1 MESKNPDSPI
11 SFDGS
16 KTNHYHKPD
25 AKPVIEEKKRKNN
38 PTAAIAIVV
47 AIISLLC
54 ATGSGLVAIMAF
66 KELESA
72 RSGVNTS
79 VSSVDGYYNGNSIEF
94 EETSIAAIAE
104 KVTPAVV
111 SIISTSGSNN
121 SIYSYLYGGGA
132 SQSTLLHNCSHVS
145 GGW

>member
-38 PTAAIAIVV
+38 PTAAIAIIV

-54 ATGSGLVAIMAF
+54 ATGSGLVGIMAF
-66 KELESA
+66 QELESA
-72 RSGVNTS
+72 KTGAK
-79 VSSVDGYYNGNSIEF
+79 NSD
-94 EETSIAAIAE
+94 
-104 KVTPAVV
+104 
-111 SIISTSGSNN
+111 
-121 SIYSYLYGGGA
+121 
-132 SQSTLLHNCSHVS
+132 C
-145 GGW
+145 